1 MKSEHAMR
9 TVWVA
14 LATGTVSA
22 GVAMLL
28 APQSGARTQRM
39 VRRSAEDAGHVV
51 RKAYQR
57 VKKSGN
63 AAARTL
69 VYRLRTKLKPR
80 KFLGRLAGNRLY
92 SWS

>member
-1 MKSEHAMR
+1 MKSGHAMR

-57 VKKSGN
+57 VKRSGN
-63 AAARTL
+63 GAARML
-69 VYRLRTKLKPR
+69 AYRLRVIKPP
-80 KFLGRLAGNRLY
+80 KFLERLAGNRLY